1 MLMIMSIGL
10 LIWSGNSCTQHVTQ
24 NVIKKGYHIDAMPVW
39 ITVAD
44 STIVHDKINI
54 YIQLDSSTIKQ
65 IP

>member
-1 MLMIMSIGL
+1 MLMITSIGL
-10 LIWSGNSCTQHVTQ
+10 AILSVSCTQHVTQ

-39 ITVAD
+39 VTVAD

>member
-1 MLMIMSIGL
+1 LSV
-10 LIWSGNSCTQHVTQ
+10 SCTQQIT
-24 NVIKKGYHIDAMPVW
+24 KSGYHIDAMPVW

-54 YIQLDSSTIKQ
+54 YIQLDSTTIKQ

>member
-1 MLMIMSIGL
+1 MLMTMSYAL
-10 LIWSGNSCTQHVTQ
+10 LIWSGNSCTQQIT
-24 NVIKKGYHIDAMPVW
+24 KSGYHIDAMPVW

-65 IP
+65 IQ